1 MGYRSPQTCDSQS
14 SILPF
19 VASVT
24 DKFCA
29 QVYIQL
35 FPHIVCSSECVARCY
50 TASTH
55 THPIHLF
62 LSGVSIKQVDYTKS
76 KSSHMAEQNN
86 AAASS
91 SDSGLPF
98 VFPTE
103 NDTNCLQL
111 EEQVEWTVQIW
122 IWEGKWERE
131 SKRDRGRERERG
143 RHSNRCESVW
153 QWANL
158 K

>member
-1 MGYRSPQTCDSQS
+1 MS
-14 SILPF
+14 SAHKFIFNFFLILS
-19 VASVT
+19 VAVSVLHGAT
-24 DKFCA
+24 
-29 QVYIQL
+29 L
-35 FPHIVCSSECVARCY
+35 LP
-50 TASTH
+50 H

-62 LSGVSIKQVDYTKS
+62 LSRVSIKQVDYIKS

-111 EEQVEWTVQIW
+111 EEQVE
-122 IWEGKWERE
+122 
-131 SKRDRGRERERG
+131 
-143 RHSNRCESVW
+143 
-153 QWANL
+153 
-158 K
+158 